1 MFSSSTGGT
10 NPTVTCFRADLIGN
24 DFIAS
29 LRAEGL
35 KEIFLPYQQE
45 RGSKRWESVLRI
57 SDRMNTFM
65 LDRRSAVIALGA
77 LGYDKKQY
85 PV

>member
-1 MFSSSTGGT
+1 MLSSSTGGT

-45 RGSKRWESVLRI
+45 KGVQTLGECIAYFRQDEHIYAGSLIGCHCLRGVRI
-57 SDRMNTFM
+57 
-65 LDRRSAVIALGA
+65 
-77 LGYDKKQY
+77 
-85 PV
+85 